1 MGKVVYLDGF
11 GENPPGRRILEGTD
25 LEIACRLE
33 GDDLVVQ
40 VNKGP
45 VQVCRVRLK
54 DARKPMSDAE
64 LMKFSGVAP
73 DFTFRIGEN
82 RERVWRLAQ
91 GLGLD
96 EAQLAK
102 LKARLFGADVNR
114 GLD

>member
-1 MGKVVYLDGF
+1 VVYLDGF

-25 LEIACRLE
+25 LEIAYRLE

-64 LMKFSGVAP
+64 LTAFNGVAR
-73 DFTFRIGEN
+73 RILHSGSA
-82 RERVWRLAQ
+82 RTGSVCGGWRK
-91 GLGLD
+91 GWGWT
-96 EAQLAK
+96 
-102 LKARLFGADVNR
+102 RR
-114 GLD
+114 SWRS